1 MSVDN
6 SQRNILVALLAIH
19 KERITRYEEL
29 LLHVPKDAI
38 MFRSVIEDIIAQGR
52 TFKQALIEVLSEYGD
67 VQDITSEPDR
77 PEFYDVWCGSVR
89 SMQGKTW
96 VNQVLDVEKA
106 ILDVYQMILITPTLD
121 ESLEK
126 ILQSQQDEL
135 DYGIAKVRLAARKA
149 TQKR

>member
-52 TFKQALIEVLSEYGD
+52 TFKQALTEDLSEYGAA
-67 VQDITSEPDR
+67 QDITSEPDR
-77 PEFYDVWCGSVR
+77 PAFYDVGCGSVR
-89 SMQGKTW
+89 SMPGKTGD
-96 VNQVLDVEKA
+96 NEVLA
-106 ILDVYQMILITPTLD
+106 
-121 ESLEK
+121 
-126 ILQSQQDEL
+126 
-135 DYGIAKVRLAARKA
+135 
-149 TQKR
+149 